1 MRHVGAAWFFRSAAV
16 LVPVVWGG
24 SLWAQVY
31 TPPTPSSKVTP
42 GGSADGGDVTIQR
55 DAKPDTGAS
64 PWGQE
69 IPLLDMSAETVTVGG
84 VTIPLGD
91 NRVLRARFE
100 KYLNQPEEDSEAA
113 RDYRDTV
120 RKVLA
125 EMSPYNKGGPDPYSS
140 WRLLPRAATYPGD
153 AGICGSLAE
162 AIYVSMLARRDV
174 DGLKRLNAGIERE
187 KQDLIRKGDWNTRHD
202 KAPEIDSSTAAGG
215 GGGGGG
221 GAGTNAGRRRN
232 NQNTGPAGLIGGTGY
247 GSNSLDYAEIVRRIA
262 EIEILKK
269 VNIAKTE
276 AQILQAKAQ
285 YQVNMVQWFAQRR
298 FEHVLMAA
306 RFYNQI
312 WKDGDTTLHID
323 ENSDVSKLFTQSV
336 GVSPTVASLDSLA
349 NEAIREADKAIE
361 AFDFL
366 MEHKE
371 LHTAAQRLMEAFALG
386 EYLEPLAVLP
396 REKKREVAL
405 YIRDLHEL
413 YGTLQA
419 RDYGRGRELALKIK
433 EGVSDFPSAKVDSAI
448 AAHTLA
454 SDMAI
459 EKAKGHLIAKDT
471 TKAGEEI
478 KAAAELWPTNPKLDE
493 FRSLITKTSAVAGLV
508 NDFDRLLSEQ
518 NYREIFRRQYEF
530 APVIQDDPGRSD
542 AFRQIIENITTIEA
556 TLGKANEFSKMGQ
569 DYAAWE
575 QLAELREKFPD
586 DPKLGR
592 ELEMLAP
599 KVADFT
605 KALDRAHQ
613 YEQREPQQVGSAL
626 AWFLKARSI
635 YPRSSMAEAG
645 IGRMLDEILAEAA
658 PAEPVKTG
666 AEEELEDYGL

>member
-1 MRHVGAAWFFRSAAV
+1 MSSRSTAV
-16 LVPVVWGG
+16 LLAAGLAG
-24 SLWAQVY
+24 TLAAQVY
-31 TPPTPSSKVTP
+31 TPPPPSNSVNP
-42 GGSADGGDVTIQR
+42 GGSANGGDVTIQR
-55 DAKPDTGAS
+55 TDKPDTGAS

-100 KYLNQPEEDSEAA
+100 KYLNQPEEDSDAA
-113 RDYRDTV
+113 RDYRSTI
-120 RKVLA
+120 RQVLQ
-125 EMSPYNKGGPDPYSS
+125 EMSPYNQGGPDPYTS

-162 AIYVSMLARRDV
+162 AIYVSMLARRDA

-187 KQDLIRKGDWNTRHD
+187 KQDLIRKGDWKAAHD
-202 KAPEIDSSTAAGG
+202 KTPNVDSSVGSGAGG
-215 GGGGGG
+215 GGGRPGGG
-221 GAGTNAGRRRN
+221 STNANRQR
-232 NQNTGPAGLIGGTGY
+232 NQNTGPAGLIGGSGY
-247 GSNSLDYAEIVRRIA
+247 GTDSLDYAEVVRRIA
-262 EIEILKK
+262 EIEALKK
-269 VNIAKTE
+269 VNIVKTE
-276 AQILQAKAQ
+276 AQTLQAKAQ

-366 MEHKE
+366 LEHDE
-371 LHTAAQRLMEAFALG
+371 IHTASQRLMEAFALG
-386 EYLEPLAVLP
+386 EYLAPLATLP
-396 REKKREVAL
+396 REKKRRIAL

-419 RDYGRGRELALKIK
+419 RDYARGRELAGGIK
-433 EGVSDFPSAKVDSAI
+433 KNVSDFPSAKVDSAI

-459 EKAKGHLIAKDT
+459 EKAKANLIAKDT
-471 TKAGEEI
+471 QKASEEI
-478 KAAAELWPTNPKLDE
+478 KAAAELWPTNPKLEE

-518 NYREIFRRQYEF
+518 NFREIFRRQYEF
-530 APVIQDDPGRSD
+530 APVVQDDPGRSD
-542 AFRQIIENITTIEA
+542 AFRQIVENITTIEA
-556 TLGKANEFSKMGQ
+556 TLGKANEFSKMGH

-605 KALDRAHQ
+605 KALDRARQ
-613 YEQREPQQVGSAL
+613 YEQREPRQVGSAL
-626 AWFLKARSI
+626 AWFLKARGI
-635 YPRSSMAEAG
+635 YPRSTMAEAG
-645 IGRMLDEILAEAA
+645 ISRMLDEILVERAA
-658 PAEPVKTG
+658 PEAAEPVNASG
-666 AEEELEDYGL
+666 ADQELEDYGL